1 VPFIGLIALVA
12 AAVLGISVPMYVL
25 TGQPGWRRVAWRAV
39 SVAGVAAGVVPLLLL
54 LEHLLGAA

>member
-1 VPFIGLIALVA
+1 VA
-12 AAVLGISVPMYVL
+12 AAALGISVPMYVL